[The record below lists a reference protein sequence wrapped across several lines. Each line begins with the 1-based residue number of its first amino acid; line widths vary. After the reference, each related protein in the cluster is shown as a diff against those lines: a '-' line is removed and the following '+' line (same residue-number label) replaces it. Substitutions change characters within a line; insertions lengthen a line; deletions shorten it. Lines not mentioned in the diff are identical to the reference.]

1 MIIYC
6 FKLIHIPKI
15 YMDCAVPL
23 LIFFLLENVRMM
35 ILVNHVY
42 FSVLGDNGAHN
53 ILKFGEWNNGN
64 RDPWNRGKIQK

>member
-6 FKLIHIPKI
+6 FKLIHIAKI

-35 ILVNHVY
+35 ILVNHVH
-42 FSVLGDNGAHN
+42 FSVLGDNGAQD
-53 ILKFGEWNNGN
+53 ILKFGE
-64 RDPWNRGKIQK
+64 